1 MMGIH
6 QTFKESDRLVW
17 VVQSGSFVKDVFEG
31 IELKAGRLI
40 SRWNEVRDSTGKSI
54 KIGDEGIF
62 RKDFGGTIT
71 PLSQYSF
78 LSVNHISLPV

>member
-31 IELKAGRLI
+31 IELI

-62 RKDFGGTIT
+62 RKDFGRTVT

>member
-1 MMGIH
+1 MTGIH

-31 IELKAGRLI
+31 IELI